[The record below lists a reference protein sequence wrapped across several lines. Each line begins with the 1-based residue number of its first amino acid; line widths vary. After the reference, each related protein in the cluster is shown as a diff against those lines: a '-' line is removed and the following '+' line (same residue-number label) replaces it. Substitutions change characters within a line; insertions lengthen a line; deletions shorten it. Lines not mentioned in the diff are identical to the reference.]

1 MATIFRD
8 LLAADALAQK
18 AGCGLKPELRAA
30 MEASLR
36 FPAVA
41 ASPMQAEAIAP
52 SDLPDNVVP
61 ITEVPGNERKRA

>member
-1 MATIFRD
+1 MANIFQN
-8 LLAADALAQK
+8 LLAADAMAQK

-41 ASPMQAEAIAP
+41 ASPLPLEPVAP
-52 SDLPDNVVP
+52 EDLPENAVSMFAVVDH
-61 ITEVPGNERKRA
+61 ERKQA

>member
-1 MATIFRD
+1 MANIFQN
-8 LLAADALAQK
+8 LLAADAKART

-41 ASPMQAEAIAP
+41 ASPMPETPIRAE
-52 SDLPDNVVP
+52 DLPEHVVSLAAARDA
-61 ITEVPGNERKRA
+61 ERKRA